1 MKEII
6 EVIESY
12 NEYIRKIPKGVT
24 YIANCLREDLLNEAL
39 LAIKNFS
46 EGLIWLSDASE
57 LLKKNDVEV
66 HLNIELIQEFLI
78 EINTG
83 LEKQD
88 FLLVA
93 DLFEYEI
100 GQFFEEAQLIKGAS
114 E

>member
-1 MKEII
+1 MNEKI

-12 NEYIRKIPKGVT
+12 NKYIGKIPQGVI
-24 YIANCLREDLLNEAL
+24 YIANCLREDQLNEAL
-39 LAIKNFS
+39 LAIKDFS
-46 EGLIWLSDASE
+46 EGVMWLSESAK
-57 LLKKNDVEV
+57 LLQKNEVAVE
-66 HLNIELIQEFLI
+66 LNIENIQEFLI

-100 GQFFEEAQLIKGAS
+100 APFFGEAQLIKGIN
-114 E
+114 